1 MALRKNRFI
10 KTVRKRRRMRE
21 NFSWG
26 ELANFT
32 HTKQVEEFNFCL
44 CEEQEQFPYEDCP
57 REEK

>member
-1 MALRKNRFI
+1 MALHKNRLI
-10 KTVRKRRRMRE
+10 KKLIKMRE
-21 NFSWG
+21 DWSYG

-44 CEEQEQFPYEDCP
+44 CEEQEDFPYEDCP

>member
-1 MALRKNRFI
+1 MVSLR
-10 KTVRKRRRMRE
+10 E
-21 NFSWG
+21 DWSWG

-44 CEEQEQFPYEDCP
+44 CEEQEDFPYKDCP